1 MFGILNT
8 KVIIKMIV
16 GCTCFALGFD
26 LFLQP
31 NELNAGGLSGLS
43 MVIVYLLKFGTIGVF
58 TSILNLPLFA
68 VSGIKIG
75 KRFFVLSLFGMLLVS
90 VLIDLFAVLPTP
102 DTDPLIA
109 SLYGGA
115 LCGAGVGIV
124 YTTGGTTGGSDI
136 LARLLKRRWPDM
148 SIGLL
153 DTCLNFFVAVLTGLV
168 FQDPNRTLYCGV
180 AIVVSGQIVDA
191 VVYRFDYSKVAL
203 VISKEHSAIAD
214 AIVGKMG
221 RGATYLKGEGCY
233 SGNEMKVVLTAVKR
247 QQLSELKRLATEI
260 DPNAFIIVQEAHQV
274 LGDGFARYSVDSL

>member
-115 LCGAGVGIV
+115 LCGAGAGIV

>member
-8 KVIIKMIV
+8 KVIVKMIV

-168 FQDPNRTLYCGV
+168 FQDSNRTLYCGV

>member
-1 MFGILNT
+1 
-8 KVIIKMIV
+8 MIV

-168 FQDPNRTLYCGV
+168 FQDSNRTLYCGV